1 MSMKASRY
9 AYEAHRNALC
19 GATGEGA
26 MCTTKCQLELSP
38 WLGFWVRA
46 SSSSQPFPLVVAGFL
61 ILVSNCTS
69 HFYHKTTAVR
79 WHLEERK

>member
-1 MSMKASRY
+1 MHTRRTEMSSVGLQAR
-9 AYEAHRNALC
+9 
-19 GATGEGA
+19 GA
-26 MCTTKCQLELSP
+26 MCATKCQFELSP